1 MKKLTRQLY
10 IGSVPVGGDAP
21 CAVQSMCSTDTRDV
35 AATLA
40 QINPLFQAGCEIIR
54 CAVPDMDAAIALGH
68 IKKASPI
75 PVIAD
80 IHFDYKLA
88 LKVLEGGID
97 GLRLNPGNIGDS
109 WKVAEVVKSAADRK
123 VPIRIGV
130 NAGSLEKELLEKYG
144 HPTAEAMVESALGHI
159 RILEDLNY
167 QEIKISLKAS
177 DVMKTV
183 SAYRLLSQKVDYP
196 LHIGITEAGTIFSG
210 TIKSSVGLGILLAD
224 GIGDTLRVSLT
235 GDPLDEVRVGY
246 EILKSLGLRQR
257 GVNFVSCPT
266 CGRCQINLIKVA
278 EDVERRLQGIIL
290 KSLGLRQRGVNFVS
304 CPTCGRCQ
312 INLIKV
318 AEDVERRLQ
327 GIDKRITV
335 AVMGCAVNGPGEARE
350 ADVGIAGGKGEGLV
364 FRHGEIVR
372 KVPED
377 QLAEAL
383 LEEIEKL

>member
-1 MKKLTRQLY
+1 MKKPTRQIH
-10 IGSVPVGGDAP
+10 IGSVAIGGGAP
-21 CAVQSMCSTDTRDV
+21 CSVQSMCSTDTRDI
-35 AATLA
+35 AATMA
-40 QINPLFQAGCEIIR
+40 QIEGLASVGCEIVR
-54 CAVPDMDAAIALGH
+54 CAVPDSDAAVALGE
-68 IKKASPI
+68 IKRRSPI

-80 IHFDYKLA
+80 IHFDYRLA
-88 LKVLEGGID
+88 LQVLEGGVD
-97 GLRLNPGNIGDS
+97 GLRLNPGNIGER
-109 WKVAEVVKSAADRK
+109 WKIAEVVKSASERN

-130 NAGSLEKELLEKYG
+130 NAGSLEKELLERYG
-144 HPTAEAMVESALGHI
+144 HPSAEAMAESALGHI
-159 RILEDLNY
+159 RILEELNY
-167 QEIKISLKAS
+167 QEIKVSLKAS

-183 SAYRLLSQKVDYP
+183 NAYRLLAERVDYP

-246 EILKSLGLRQR
+246 EILKSLGIRQR

-266 CGRCQINLIKVA
+266 CGRCQIDLIRVA
-278 EDVERRLQGIIL
+278 EDVERRLQG
-290 KSLGLRQRGVNFVS
+290 V
-304 CPTCGRCQ
+304 
-312 INLIKV
+312 
-318 AEDVERRLQ
+318 
-327 GIDKRITV
+327 DKRITV

-377 QLAEAL
+377 KLADAL
-383 LEEIEKL
+383 IEEINNL